1 VALML
6 DFDHGNFTVSDP
18 SQTLTG
24 VDVLVE
30 GILETPLAFRVNLP
44 SGPGG
49 SAGSSV
55 TVQFLCHDFSTGT
68 FTACS
73 SDTL

>member
-1 VALML
+1 MIN
-6 DFDHGNFTVSDP
+6 FDDGTFTVSDP

-30 GILETPLAFRVNLP
+30 GILETPLAFTVDFP

-49 SAGSSV
+49 LAGSSV
-55 TVQFLCHDFSTGT
+55 TVEFLC
-68 FTACS
+68 
-73 SDTL
+73 